1 MIYVKNHIVS
11 YRSIISKKRWCIM
24 EVEKGKMLEKI
35 ISVLEEIK
43 ILSADEIVKV
53 KTENLIAYI
62 KSYGDFK
69 NETTFK
75 DILHEKV
82 KETQNKDPELHL
94 KLYMLYRELENGK
107 INEKSAKELFEAY
120 LQIYAENAII
130 YY

>member
-1 MIYVKNHIVS
+1 
-11 YRSIISKKRWCIM
+11 M